1 MVKAPIIA
9 PGMDG
14 LPPLSQLLSAYAGA
28 DAVRQRTVWAF
39 DARLAHLAR
48 TTSEAMIGRMR
59 LAWWNDVID
68 DASGLKGQGEPVVDA
83 MRASGA
89 MASPGLVAM
98 IDGWEI
104 LVAEP
109 EIDTTDLRDYAL
121 GRGGGL
127 FRALANVEDA
137 PDWLMR
143 SGQAWALWDLA
154 GHVGD
159 DALAQAAMD
168 LAREILPDAVG
179 PWARGWKPLR
189 ILTTLVRQD
198 VSAGH
203 RAPVGM
209 PRALAWRL
217 LRIALV
223 GR

>member
-9 PGMDG
+9 PEMDG
-14 LPPLSQLLSAYAGA
+14 LPPLSQLLSAHAGA
-28 DAVRQRTVWAF
+28 DAPRQRALWAF

-83 MRASGA
+83 MRADGA
-89 MASPGLVAM
+89 MASPGLVVM

-109 EIDTTDLRDYAL
+109 EIDTAGLRDYAI

-127 FRALANVEDA
+127 FRALANEADA
-137 PDWLMR
+137 PDWLVR

-159 DALAQAAMD
+159 DSLAQAAMD
-168 LAREILPDAVG
+168 LAREILPDTVG
-179 PWARGWKPLR
+179 PWSRGWKPLR

-198 VSAGH
+198 VFAGH
-203 RAPVGM
+203 RAPAGM
-209 PRALAWRL
+209 PRAMAWRL